1 MDDKSYREAQRQMKV
16 LRGREKNLEVAQDR
30 YARSERGLARDIAN
44 DHLSR
49 VYRELQDSEGRTD
62 YELLEQLNAN
72 DRARD
77 RARGRA
83 VKSREWHDGV
93 YQDYPEESEGSGMG
107 KIVLV
112 IIISIVL
119 MVIAQMLGIYP

>member
-93 YQDYPEESEGSGMG
+93 YQDYP
-107 KIVLV
+107 LP
-112 IIISIVL
+112 
-119 MVIAQMLGIYP
+119 YRWH